1 MVKKTDFTD
10 LKKEIE
16 GFFEG
21 EVETSSEVLEKYS
34 HDASLFE
41 VKPKA
46 VLFPK
51 NSEDLKKLV
60 NFVREKKKDFP
71 EISITGRSAGTDMSG
86 GPLSESIV
94 LSFTEHLNHESV
106 DLENLTAEV
115 EPGVF
120 YRDFEKKTLPDHI
133 SLPVYPASKSLAA
146 LGGMIMNNCG
156 GEKSLKYGQIR
167 NFVNELN
174 MVLSDGNE
182 YVFKKI
188 NREELSQKLNL
199 NSFEGEVYRKTYG
212 LLEKNYDLI
221 KKAKPKVS
229 KNSAGYAL
237 WDIWDRKY
245 FDLTQL
251 FVGSQGTLGI
261 MSKAKV
267 RLIEDKPYKKLVALF
282 FKDWNSLPEVV
293 NKVLA
298 FKPEDMETF
307 DDTTLKLG
315 LRFMPEVAK
324 KAGSNFL
331 SFALRFL
338 PEVLIGIKMLG
349 LPKLIVLVQFVED
362 SQAEIDRKVSNLKKS
377 LKESELKIQIR
388 VSPNEK
394 DAEKYWI
401 MRRESFSLLRKHVKG
416 KRTAPFIDDFCIDPQ
431 KIPEF
436 LPKMLDILKK
446 HKIEANIAG
455 HAGDGNFHIIPL
467 MDLTKPSERKKIPI
481 VSDKVY
487 DLIIQYGGSITAEHN
502 DGIIRTPYLEK
513 MYGTEVYKLFEEVK
527 NIFDPQNIFNPGKKV
542 GGSMEYLKKHIV
554 RE

>member
-1 MVKKTDFTD
+1 MSRKTDFTD

-21 EVETSSEVLEKYS
+21 EVETDSGVLEKYS

-120 YRDFEKKTLPDHI
+120 YRNFEKKTLSEHI

-282 FKDWNSLPEVV
+282 FKDWDSLPEVV

-324 KAGSNFL
+324 KAGSNFF

-362 SQAEIDRKVSNLKKS
+362 SQEEIDRKVSNLKKS
-377 LKESELKIQIR
+377 LNKSELKIHVR

-542 GGSMEYLKKHIV
+542 GGSMEYLKSHIV
-554 RE
+554 RR